1 MDKLKMM
8 SKDITQ
14 ENILIKTLWRP
25 VGWSR

>member
-14 ENILIKTLWRP
+14 ENILIKTLWRS